1 MALRYFL
8 VIFFLLFIFASCSN
22 HSDEELFNGEIRY
35 IDDSR
40 VPTKDVTA
48 KHVSLEGDYAGVIA
62 VHDSLLVCWEPSYEN
77 YLFAAFNVDTGKEI
91 GYFCPKGQGPGE
103 FNNVNLINQFFKKDG
118 NLMTLLNGDAKS
130 LAFWNITRSVQT
142 GETVYDTI
150 IPYRWQV
157 GQFFFYLP
165 HDTLLSVMSTQYT
178 DIHESSTPYCEKRHI
193 HAEEAV
199 KFPIYKLESVR
210 NDGAKEPVGDFF
222 YTWSTMKPDG
232 THIVQA
238 MRKLPQLNMIDT
250 RTGQVIGYRIKGGP
264 DYSLVQTTMS
274 NLTEYYYNVQ
284 ADDKYIYAVYWGK
297 ESWDGSLESSL
308 PKFDMIHVF
317 DWEGNLLYKLRPDQ
331 SFYITWLDTARNR
344 LYTRDWNTDEI
355 YYLDLNELGL

>member
-1 MALRYFL
+1 
-8 VIFFLLFIFASCSN
+8 
-22 HSDEELFNGEIRY
+22 
-35 IDDSR
+35 
-40 VPTKDVTA
+40 
-48 KHVSLEGDYAGVIA
+48 
-62 VHDSLLVCWEPSYEN
+62 
-77 YLFAAFNVDTGKEI
+77 
-91 GYFCPKGQGPGE
+91 
-103 FNNVNLINQFFKKDG
+103 
-118 NLMTLLNGDAKS
+118 
-130 LAFWNITRSVQT
+130 
-142 GETVYDTI
+142 
-150 IPYRWQV
+150 
-157 GQFFFYLP
+157 
-165 HDTLLSVMSTQYT
+165 MSTQYT

-284 ADDKYIYAVYWGK
+284 ANDKYIYAVY
-297 ESWDGSLESSL
+297 SLEVVLRKSGKLILQTFHSL
-308 PKFDMIHVF
+308 LKRCVIIVGAP
-317 DWEGNLLYKLRPDQ
+317 
-331 SFYITWLDTARNR
+331 
-344 LYTRDWNTDEI
+344 
-355 YYLDLNELGL
+355 